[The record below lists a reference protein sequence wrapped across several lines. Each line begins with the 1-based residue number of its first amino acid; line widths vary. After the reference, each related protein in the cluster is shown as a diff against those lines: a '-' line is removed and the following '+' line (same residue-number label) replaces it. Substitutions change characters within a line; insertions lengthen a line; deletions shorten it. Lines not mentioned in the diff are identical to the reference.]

1 MKGTLTQHQTRDAGW
16 RVKVAIAKACPS
28 PMSLRVTNRELASAC
43 QGEEPE
49 PGVQILACTW
59 PYLLTTSSST
69 SMHTSQRAELGI
81 GMAASLHLLPGLV
94 RLNRISF

>member
-1 MKGTLTQHQTRDAGW
+1 MKGTLTQPQTRDAGW
-16 RVKVAIAKACPS
+16 RIKVALAKACPS

-49 PGVQILACTW
+49 PGVQILACTR
-59 PYLLTTSSST
+59 PYPLTTSSST
-69 SMHTSQRAELGI
+69 SMHTSQRAELGT

-94 RLNRISF
+94 HLNRIFF